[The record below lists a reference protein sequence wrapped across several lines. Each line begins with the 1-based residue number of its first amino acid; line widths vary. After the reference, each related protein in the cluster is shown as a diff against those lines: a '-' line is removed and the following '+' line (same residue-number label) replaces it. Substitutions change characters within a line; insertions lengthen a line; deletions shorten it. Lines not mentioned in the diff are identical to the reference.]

1 MARRKDSFKSDTQL
15 QNDVLR
21 DRLINALTILEIAQK
36 YPQYSQ
42 ITYKRYLNMVLG
54 KEESEEIERRARRRK
69 RKIYS
74 ENAKRRLGDGK
85 T

>member
-74 ENAKRRLGDGK
+74 ENAKRRLNK
-85 T
+85 N

>member
-15 QNDVLR
+15 QNDILR
-21 DRLINALTILEIAQK
+21 DRLINAMTILEIAEK
-36 YPQYSQ
+36 YPKYSQ

-69 RKIYS
+69 RKVYS
-74 ENAKRRLGDGK
+74 ENAKKRLSK
-85 T
+85 N

>member
-1 MARRKDSFKSDTQL
+1 M
-15 QNDVLR
+15 
-21 DRLINALTILEIAQK
+21 TILEIAEK
-36 YPQYSQ
+36 YPKYSQ

-74 ENAKRRLGDGK
+74 ENAKKRLK
-85 T
+85 S